1 MGLFD
6 GILNIVGGIFDNNA
20 ADERQETA
28 NNFSAH
34 QFATRYQTTVKDLTA
49 AGLNPMLAYPSGGG
63 NAPTS
68 AAASAAPIFS
78 NAINQARLTT
88 AQVANIDADT
98 ENKKAS
104 ADLIQAQ
111 IAREESTATSNLS
124 SSRQADAMTEKIIEE
139 TKNIPIEG
147 RRIVATIQM
156 LNEQAGLM
164 SQQNS
169 TQVEITKVQAQTLVN
184 LMLQNELTA
193 KQAAKII
200 EETKLLKYDVQAAAQ
215 FNNLGRDVKQ
225 IQPLLDILRPLLLRK

>member
-1 MGLFD
+1 M
-6 GILNIVGGIFDNNA
+6 
-20 ADERQETA
+20 
-28 NNFSAH
+28 
-34 QFATRYQTTVKDLTA
+34 KDLAA
-49 AGLNPMLAYPSGGG
+49 AGLNPMLAYTNGGG

-68 AAASAAPIFS
+68 SAASAAPIYS

-111 IAREESTATSNLS
+111 IARENSTATSNLS
-124 SSRQADAMTEKIIEE
+124 ASRQADAMTDKILEE

-169 TQVEITKVQAQTLVN
+169 TQVEITKVQAQTVVN
-184 LMLQNELTA
+184 LMLQNQLTA
-193 KQAAKII
+193 QQAAKII

>member
-1 MGLFD
+1 
-6 GILNIVGGIFDNNA
+6 
-20 ADERQETA
+20 
-28 NNFSAH
+28 
-34 QFATRYQTTVKDLTA
+34 
-49 AGLNPMLAYPSGGG
+49 
-63 NAPTS
+63 
-68 AAASAAPIFS
+68 
-78 NAINQARLTT
+78 
-88 AQVANIDADT
+88 
-98 ENKKAS
+98 
-104 ADLIQAQ
+104 
-111 IAREESTATSNLS
+111 
-124 SSRQADAMTEKIIEE
+124 MTDKIIEE